1 MKFMKLAAAVSVAF
15 ALVAAANVQALDVSG
30 IKIDEKAK
38 VAGADLVL
46 NGSGIRYAFGGFVRV
61 YVASLYLPQKR
72 ASAQEIAAIK
82 APRRV
87 QLNLLREVSSD
98 DFAKGFMGGLRSN
111 LVGADKVKHFDSLQK
126 LGAIFG
132 QIPALKKGDVV
143 LVDSVVGTGTTI
155 LVNGKRVGDV
165 FPDETF
171 FDAILAIWIGQSPID
186 KTLKPVLLGLQPSN
200 DTSSSARS
208 NENRY

>member
-1 MKFMKLAAAVSVAF
+1 MNLIRWAAPVALAILASISVSSTAF
-15 ALVAAANVQALDVSG
+15 AVDVSG
-30 IKIDEKAK
+30 IKVDEKAK

-72 ASAQEIAAIK
+72 ATSQEIAAMK
-82 APRRV
+82 GPRRV
-87 QLNLLREVSSD
+87 QLNLLREVTSD
-98 DFAKGFMGGLRSN
+98 DFAKGLMGGLRSN
-111 LVGADKVKHFDSLQK
+111 LVGPDKVKHFESLQK

-132 QIPALKKGDVV
+132 QTPALKKGDVV

-155 LVNGKRVGDV
+155 SVNGKRVGEV

-171 FDAILAIWIGQSPID
+171 FDAILQIWIGPSPID
-186 KTLKPVLLGLQPSN
+186 KTLKPVLLGVQASN
-200 DTSSSARS
+200 DTSAR
-208 NENRY
+208 NNDNRY